1 MALITD
7 TITPADLTGVA
18 RLAAENQDAD
28 QATFAQFLPN
38 TQINDT
44 VARTRDV
51 DNSRGEAAQLRAFDA
66 EAPIAAAKGV
76 KQVTFDL
83 PALGQKIRVGE
94 LSQIRARSLPD
105 SAMQDILGRTAIQ
118 VGRAIADRVEMLRAE
133 ALVTGGLSVQ
143 ENGVVADIDFGRD
156 AKMEPVVGTSW
167 EDEKATPLSDLLEW
181 SEAYA
186 ALNGVEPG
194 ALVIS
199 KQALLKMTKNKEIVS
214 TATDKASASSVSPA
228 VVAEVF
234 GQFGFNNI
242 ITYDRQVNVGG
253 TVQRVTPADRVLMLP
268 VAADVQAG
276 VTVFGTT
283 VEATDP
289 AYDYGIDQNDAPG
302 IVVGAFRQNDPASVW
317 IHGNAIA
324 APVLVNP
331 NLALSA
337 TISK

>member
-156 AKMEPVVGTSW
+156 SKMAPTVGTSW
-167 EDEKATPLSDLLEW
+167 EDADATPLSDLLEW
-181 SEAYA
+181 AEEYA

-199 KQALLKMTKNKEIVS
+199 KQALLKMTKNKEIVA
-214 TATDKASASSVSPA
+214 TATDKASAKRVSPA
-228 VVAEVF
+228 VVSEVF

-268 VAADVQAG
+268 AATDVQAG

>member
-156 AKMEPVVGTSW
+156 AKMAPTVGTSW
-167 EDEKATPLSDLLEW
+167 EDADATPLSDLLEW
-181 SEAYA
+181 AEAYA

-199 KQALLKMTKNKEIVS
+199 KQALLKMTKNKEIVA
-214 TATDKASASSVSPA
+214 TATDKASAKRVSPA
-228 VVAEVF
+228 VVSEVF

-253 TVQRVTPADRVLMLP
+253 IVQRVTPADRVLMLP
-268 VAADVQAG
+268 AATDVQAG

>member
-7 TITPADLTGVA
+7 TITPTDLTGVA
-18 RLAAENQDAD
+18 RIAAEKQDAD

-51 DNSRGEAAQLRAFDA
+51 ETGRGEAAQLRAFDA
-66 EAPIAAAKGV
+66 EAPIAAARGV

-105 SAMQDILGRTAIQ
+105 AAMQDILGRTAIQ

-133 ALVTGGLSVQ
+133 ALVSGKLAVA

-156 AKMEPVVGTSW
+156 ASMEPTVGTSW
-167 EDEKATPLSDLLEW
+167 EDAGATPLSDLLEW
-181 SEAYA
+181 AEAYA

-214 TATDKASASSVSPA
+214 TATDKASASRVSPA

-234 GQFGFNNI
+234 GQFGFSNI

-253 TVQRVTPADRVLMLP
+253 ATQRVTPADRVLMLP
-268 VAADVQAG
+268 AAGEVQAG

-283 VEATDP
+283 VEAVDP
-289 AYDYGIDQNDAPG
+289 SYGYDIDQNDAPG
-302 IVVGAFRQNDPASVW
+302 IVVGEFLEQDPASRWV
-317 IHGNAIA
+317 HGNAIA

-337 TISK
+337 KISK

>member
-66 EAPIAAAKGV
+66 EVPIAAAKGV

-156 AKMEPVVGTSW
+156 SKMAPTVGTSW
-167 EDEKATPLSDLLEW
+167 EDADATPLSDLLEW
-181 SEAYA
+181 AEEYA

-199 KQALLKMTKNKEIVS
+199 KQALLKMTKNKEIVA
-214 TATDKASASSVSPA
+214 TATDKASAKRVSPA
-228 VVAEVF
+228 VVSEVF

-268 VAADVQAG
+268 AATDVQAG